1 MQKKIIISEAELYKF
16 YETVRDNGIIWRD
29 VKSENIGVLNNK
41 IVIIDTDYIYKKGKN
56 KSNIQFFSA
65 LDKKFD
71 FIYYNNIR
79 NNRRK

>member
-1 MQKKIIISEAELYKF
+1 MGNYWYGAELYKF

-29 VKSENIGVLNNK
+29 VKPENIGVLNNK